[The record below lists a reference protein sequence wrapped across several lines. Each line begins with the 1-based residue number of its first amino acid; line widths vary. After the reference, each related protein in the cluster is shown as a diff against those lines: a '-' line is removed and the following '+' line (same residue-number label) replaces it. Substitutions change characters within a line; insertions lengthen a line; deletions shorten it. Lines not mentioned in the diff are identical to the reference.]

1 MENISQIIS
10 LGITPYIY
18 IIIAMLLFLDLFR
31 GKHETNYE
39 FIDLYT
45 FIIDADYELKENKK

>member
-1 MENISQIIS
+1 MRRFSQMIS

-31 GKHETNYE
+31 GKHETNYG

-45 FIIDADYELKENKK
+45 FIIDANYELKENKK